1 MMGEIELIEK
11 SIIAGVKIKQRRRDM
26 EYEMEELKNLVEASG
41 GEVACS
47 LVQELDKYNAATYF
61 GKGKVE
67 EIKNLAEEIGATLLV
82 INDEVSGSQI
92 NNIEKAT
99 DLKVIDRTMLILDIF
114 AIRAKTK
121 ESKLQVELAQLKYS
135 TPRLK
140 GKGIEMS
147 RLGGGIGTRGP
158 GEKKLE
164 TDRRHIE
171 KRVYEIEKQL
181 RKTVLVRDVNRKSRL
196 KNNVPIVS
204 VVGYTNSGK
213 STLINCLLGK
223 YGVEKEKEVYVFDKL
238 FATLTT
244 ENRKLVLPGKF
255 EIIVTDTVG
264 FVSKLPTL
272 LVESFKSTLEE
283 INYSDLV
290 IHLIDITNE
299 NLQVQKSTTENIL
312 KEINASDIPMI
323 EVYNKIDNNDLDYDN
338 TSETY
343 ISAKSDLNIDILVEK
358 ILLDIFGEVGTYE
371 LEIGYNEYEKLQI
384 VENKTEIIE
393 REYLE
398 SGTKVVFKTREKFY
412 DRYFKEKKDDSEF

>member
-1 MMGEIELIEK
+1 MGEIKLSVK
-11 SIIAGVKIKQRRRDM
+11 TIIAAVKIKQSRQDI
-26 EYEMEELKNLVEASG
+26 EYEMEELNNLVEASG
-41 GEVACS
+41 GEVLCS
-47 LVQELDKYNAATYF
+47 VVQELDKYNASTYF

-67 EIKNLAEEIGATLLV
+67 ELKILAEETGASLIV

-92 NNIEKAT
+92 NNIENAT
-99 DLKVIDRTMLILDIF
+99 DLRIIDRTMLILDIF
-114 AIRAKTK
+114 ALRAKTK
-121 ESKLQVELAQLKYS
+121 ESKLQVELAQLKYT

-140 GKGIEMS
+140 GRGIELS

-181 RKTVLVRDVNRKSRL
+181 RKTVAVRDVNRKSRL
-196 KNNVPIVS
+196 KNNTPIVS
-204 VVGYTNSGK
+204 VVGYTNAGK
-213 STLINCLLGK
+213 SSLINCLISK
-223 YGVEKEKEVYVFDKL
+223 YGVEKDKEVYVYNKL
-238 FATLTT
+238 FATLTI

-255 EIIVTDTVG
+255 EIIITDTVG
-264 FVSKLPTL
+264 FVSKLPTQ

-283 INYSDLV
+283 INYSDLI

-312 KEINASDIPMI
+312 KEIKATDIPML
-323 EVYNKIDNNDLDYDN
+323 EVYNKIDKSDMDFDN
-338 TSETY
+338 ASGAY
-343 ISAKSDLNIDILVEK
+343 VSAKEDLNIDNLVEN
-358 ILLDIFGEVGTYE
+358 ILFNIFGAINTYE
-371 LEIGYNEYEKLQI
+371 IEISYNEYEKLQI

-398 SGTKVVFKTREKFY
+398 TGTKVVFKTREKFY
-412 DRYFKEKKDDSEF
+412 DRYFREKKDDSEF

>member
-196 KNNVPIVS
+196 KNNIPIVS

-323 EVYNKIDNNDLDYDN
+323 EVYNKIDNSDLDYDN

>member
-41 GEVACS
+41 GEVVCS
-47 LVQELDKYNAATYF
+47 LVQELDKYSAATYF

-67 EIKNLAEEIGATLLV
+67 EIKNLAEEIGASLLV
-82 INDEVSGSQI
+82 INDEVSGSQL

-121 ESKLQVELAQLKYS
+121 ESRLQVELAQLKYS

-181 RKTVLVRDVNRKSRL
+181 RKTVAVRGVNRKSRL

-223 YGVEKEKEVYVFDKL
+223 YGVEKEKEVYVYNKL

-312 KEINASDIPMI
+312 KEINASDIPML
-323 EVYNKIDNNDLDYDN
+323 EVYNKIDNSDLDYDI
-338 TSETY
+338 TSGTY
-343 ISAKSDLNIDILVEK
+343 ISAKSDLNIDVLVEK
-358 ILLDIFGEVGTYE
+358 ILLDLFGEICTYE
-371 LEIGYNEYEKLQI
+371 LEIGYNEYKMQQL

-398 SGTKVVFKTREKFY
+398 NGTRVVFKTREKFY
-412 DRYFKEKKDDSEF
+412 DRYFMEKKDDSDF

>member
-1 MMGEIELIEK
+1 MGEIKLTEK
-11 SIIAGVKIKQRRRDM
+11 SIIAGVKIKQRKQDM
-26 EYEMEELKNLVEASG
+26 EYEMEELENLVEASG
-41 GEVACS
+41 GQVACS

-67 EIKNLAEEIGATLLV
+67 EIKILAEEIGATLLV
-82 INDEVSGSQI
+82 INDEVTGSQI

-99 DLKVIDRTMLILDIF
+99 DLRVIDRTMLILDIF
-114 AIRAKTK
+114 ALRAKTK
-121 ESKLQVELAQLKYS
+121 ESKLQVELAQLKYT

-140 GKGIEMS
+140 GRGIELS

-171 KRVYEIEKQL
+171 KRIYEIEKQL
-181 RKTVLVRDVNRKSRL
+181 KKTVIVRDVNRKSRL
-196 KNNVPIVS
+196 KNNIPIIS
-204 VVGYTNSGK
+204 VVGYTNAGK

-223 YGVEKEKEVYVFDKL
+223 YGVEKDKEVYVYDKL

-255 EIIVTDTVG
+255 EVIVTDTVG

-283 INYSDLV
+283 INYSDMI
-290 IHLIDITNE
+290 IHLVDITNE
-299 NLQVQKSTTENIL
+299 NLQVQKSTTEGIL
-312 KEINASDIPMI
+312 KEIKASDIPML
-323 EVYNKIDNNDLDYDN
+323 EVYNKIDNSDLDYDKN
-338 TSETY
+338 TGTY
-343 ISAKSDLNIDILVEK
+343 ISARADLNIDVLVEK
-358 ILLDIFGEVGTYE
+358 ILFNLYGEEGSYE
-371 LEIGYNEYEKLQI
+371 ITIAYSEYEKLQI
-384 VENKTEIIE
+384 LENKTEIIE

-398 SGTKVVFKTREKFY
+398 NGTRIEFKTREKLY
-412 DRYFKEKKDDSEF
+412 DRYFREKKDDSEF

>member
-1 MMGEIELIEK
+1 MGEIELTEK
-11 SIIAGVKIKQRRRDM
+11 SIIAGVKIKQHRQDM

-41 GEVACS
+41 GEVACA

-67 EIKNLAEEIGATLLV
+67 EIRTLAEEIGATLLV
-82 INDEVSGSQI
+82 INDEVTGSQI

-99 DLKVIDRTMLILDIF
+99 NLRVIDRTMLILDIF

-140 GKGIEMS
+140 GRGIELS

-171 KRVYEIEKQL
+171 RRIYEIERQL
-181 RKTVLVRDVNRKSRL
+181 KKTVAVRDVNRKSRL
-196 KNNVPIVS
+196 KNNIPIVS
-204 VVGYTNSGK
+204 VVGYTNAGK

-223 YGVEKEKEVYVFDKL
+223 YGVEKDKEVYVYNKL

-255 EIIVTDTVG
+255 EVIVTDTVG

-283 INYSDLV
+283 INYSDLI

-299 NLQVQKSTTENIL
+299 NLQVQKSTTERIL
-312 KEINASDIPMI
+312 KEIKAVDIPML
-323 EVYNKIDNNDLDYDN
+323 EVYNKIDNSSLEYEKD
-338 TSETY
+338 SGTY
-343 ISAKSDLNIDILVEK
+343 ISAKTDVNVDILVEK
-358 ILLDIFGEVGTYE
+358 ILYNLFGDEDTYE
-371 LEIGYNEYEKLQI
+371 LQIGYNEYEKLQI

-398 SGTKVVFKTREKFY
+398 NGTRVAFKTREKFY
-412 DRYFKEKKDDSEF
+412 DRYFREKKDDSEF

>member
-323 EVYNKIDNNDLDYDN
+323 EVYNKIDNSDLDYDKA
-338 TSETY
+338 SGTY

-358 ILLDIFGEVGTYE
+358 ILLEIFGEVGTYE

>member
-323 EVYNKIDNNDLDYDN
+323 EVYNKIDNSDLDYDKA
-338 TSETY
+338 SGTY